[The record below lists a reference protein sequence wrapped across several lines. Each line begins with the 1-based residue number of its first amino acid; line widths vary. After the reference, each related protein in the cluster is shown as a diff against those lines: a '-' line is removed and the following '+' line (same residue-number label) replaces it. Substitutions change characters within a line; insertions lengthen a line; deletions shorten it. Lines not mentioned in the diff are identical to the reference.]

1 MIWYL
6 GTDPVQKS
14 QECAVPLG
22 IQGENSVLTYT
33 ADVSDWLAL
42 WPSGVVA
49 LVLQPPDHS
58 DPYMA
63 NTAIDRDAGIVT
75 WTITGYDTAMPGYGM
90 GELRIVE
97 GDAIKK
103 SYRFATYVRPSV
115 LVDAADPPEPVPDWI
130 NDLLEIASDIQGVV
144 DAAEAARDAALA
156 AQTAAESARDT
167 AQDAQSLA
175 SIAANDAGASSDQAL
190 SFANQAEASAVAAAA
205 SADRAEQAAV
215 TAGYMDFYID
225 EDGHLIYQRTETLED
240 VDFELENGRL
250 IALWQ

>member
-6 GTDPVQKS
+6 GTDPVNKS

-22 IQGENSVLTYT
+22 IQGENGVLTYT

-63 NTAIDRDAGIVT
+63 NTAIDRGTGIVT

-156 AQTAAESARDT
+156 AQAAAESARDT

-175 SIAANDAGASSDQAL
+175 SIAANDAGASSDRAL

>member
-22 IQGENSVLTYT
+22 IQGESNVLAYT

-63 NTAIDRDAGIVT
+63 NTSIDRDTGIVT

-156 AQTAAESARDT
+156 AQAAAESASET
-167 AQDAQSLA
+167 AQESSGDA
-175 SIAANDAGASSDQAL
+175 
-190 SFANQAEASAVAAAA
+190 ASARATAIEAMMIAHDYRDAAQEYAQASAA
-205 SADRAEQAAV
+205 SADRAEQAAT

-225 EDGHLIYQRTETLED
+225 EDGHLIYQRTETIED